1 MYTGLRDDR
10 KTETAADSTAAAPP
24 RPTDGTGYRYIV
36 CVSRLPPVSFYRYIV
51 QVQKHRGS
59 RDIHGVH
66 TNLTTNVH

>member
-36 CVSRLPPVSFYRYIV
+36 

-59 RDIHGVH
+59 RDTHGVH